1 MKWTQE
7 LTILVIFIVGFV
19 YMTSRM
25 DFHKKDIDQKFSHMY
40 EKLDQVSSRIGKV
53 ENRLTD
59 MEVEIRDW
67 DVIHKR
73 AFLIIDSF

>member
-1 MKWTQE
+1 M
-7 LTILVIFIVGFV
+7 
-19 YMTSRM
+19 MSRM
-25 DFHKKDIDQKFSHMY
+25 DFHKKDIDQKVSHMY

-67 DVIHKR
+67 DVILLSDSLKKEKSMLDHR
-73 AFLIIDSF
+73 FFLTPGI

>member
-1 MKWTQE
+1 
-7 LTILVIFIVGFV
+7 
-19 YMTSRM
+19 
-25 DFHKKDIDQKFSHMY
+25 MY

-67 DVIHKR
+67 DVIHLSDSLKKEKSVLDHR
-73 AFLIIDSF
+73 FFLTPGI